1 MNYKKIPYVEKEISS
16 IVFGTATKTLFDA
29 IETDRPDIEQCRQK
43 AFSLLDDVFAAGINC
58 FDCSDHYGEEILG
71 EWIELRGVRDKTVI
85 FSKCAHPN
93 KWRDRVTD
101 FDILY
106 DMHNALAKLRTNY
119 VDIYMLHR
127 DNPSV
132 PVDII
137 VDTMN
142 RLFDEGKIGAFGGS
156 NWSYQ
161 RIEAANEYAAKHNL
175 VPFTVSSPN
184 YGLAEQVD
192 NPWVGQCETLSG
204 PENKEAREWYQKNNI
219 AVFAYSA
226 LARGFFSGAFSSDN
240 PEKAKQILDEAGIK
254 GYYCQNNFERLRR
267 CEILAAKKGVSVAQI
282 ALAWLFGQPLN
293 TFLLTSPVNKEQ
305 IEQNIAAEN
314 ISLTEEEKLWLDL
327 EI

>member
-1 MNYKKIPYVEKEISS
+1 MNYKKLPYVEKEISP
-16 IVFGTATKTLFDA
+16 IVFGTATKILFDA
-29 IETDRPDIEQCRQK
+29 IEIDRLDIEECRQK
-43 AFSLLDDVFAAGINC
+43 AFSLLDDVYNSGINC

-127 DNPSV
+127 DDPSV
-132 PVDII
+132 PVGMI

-142 RLFDEGKIGAFGGS
+142 RLHDEGKIGAFGGS

-204 PENKEAREWYQKNNI
+204 PSNKEAREWYKQNNI
-219 AVFAYSA
+219 AVFAYSV
-226 LARGFFSGAFSSDN
+226 LARGFFSGAFNSAD
-240 PEKAKQILDEAGIK
+240 PEKAKTILDEAGIK
-254 GYYCQNNFERLRR
+254 GYYCQNNIERLRR

>member
-1 MNYKKIPYVEKEISS
+1 MNYKKLPYVEKEISP
-16 IVFGTATKTLFDA
+16 IVFGTATKTLFDG
-29 IETDRPDIEQCRQK
+29 IETDRPDIEECRQK

-127 DNPSV
+127 DDPSV
-132 PVDII
+132 PVGII

-142 RLFDEGKIGAFGGS
+142 RLYDEGKIGAFGGS
-156 NWSYQ
+156 NWTHQ
-161 RIEAANEYAAKHNL
+161 RIEQANEYAAKHNL

-184 YGLAEQVD
+184 FGLAEQVD
-192 NPWVGQCETLSG
+192 NPFGGGVLDNSCEERITEQCYENHTKGNFRLYNCENIEVSDVIFTNSSTWVMSMFNCKNVHIDNVKIVGQWRYNTDGIDIVNS
-204 PENKEAREWYQKNNI
+204 EN
-219 AVFAYSA
+219 VFIENSFI
-226 LARGFFSGAFSSDN
+226 RSFDDTITI
-240 PEKAKQILDEAGIK
+240 KAIYD
-254 GYYCQNNFERLRR
+254 Y
-267 CEILAAKKGVSVAQI
+267 
-282 ALAWLFGQPLN
+282 P
-293 TFLLTSPVNKEQ
+293 
-305 IEQNIAAEN
+305 
-314 ISLTEEEKLWLDL
+314 
-327 EI
+327 

>member
-1 MNYKKIPYVEKEISS
+1 MNYKKIPYVDKQISP
-16 IVFGTATKTLFDA
+16 IVFGTATKILFDA
-29 IETDRPDIEQCRQK
+29 IETDRPDIEQRREK
-43 AFSLLDDVFAAGINC
+43 AFSLLDTVFASGINC

-71 EWIELRGVRDKTVI
+71 EWIELRGIRDKTVI

-127 DNPSV
+127 DDPSV
-132 PVDII
+132 PVGMI
-137 VDTMN
+137 VDIMN
-142 RLFDEGKIGAFGGS
+142 RLHDEGKIGAFGGS

-204 PENKEAREWYQKNNI
+204 PSNKEAREWYKQNNI

-226 LARGFFSGAFSSDN
+226 LARGFFSGAFNSAD
-240 PEKAKQILDEAGIK
+240 PEKAKTILDEAGIK
-254 GYYCQNNFERLRR
+254 GYYSKNNIERLRR
-267 CEILAAKKGVSVAQI
+267 CEELAAKKGVTVAQI
-282 ALAWLFGQPLN
+282 ALAWLFSQPLN